1 MANTVTIREVPN
13 MPGYYEF
20 DYKNNQTN
28 QRVRRKIQSEQYE
41 AHLLK
46 DLLEIVNANNMLDN
60 DAIELIRTNTFYS
73 MYSDFLEESIHTVYY
88 SYIKNEDVSV
98 IEIESMKDTLLNT
111 LHPLSEYN
119 ANYCFLGKAGVGK
132 STIIR
137 KISPYWNNEDIPFP
151 FTDTSRTTTF
161 QADYCFVPKANEYKF
176 VVVFNPNS
184 TTELHISECIER
196 AINKMIEIKLHSEE
210 QFSDIDDVFN
220 AFVTDPTQTF
230 DIRYSL
236 GRYIKTTSPAYNK
249 PENRDLIS
257 FWTNLYYQFRDI
269 IGCLKIQPDNNT
281 HEALYYKLKYADAIK
296 GTNEEKVIRQ
306 IYDYILQLINDRMN
320 TVKAA
325 ILEELK
331 ANPIVYDFDEDLND
345 AYVPYI
351 SCKLDTVN
359 TADFY
364 RFIQV
369 FTTKHFSYFG
379 KSMFNMVNHLRIELP
394 LNPAIKLPRNEF
406 SFVIQDTIGIAH
418 SNESNGGFE
427 NSTSLRTDNVDAVVL
442 IDDSRLNGDNNITAI
457 LQHLAA
463 RMDIN
468 RISFAFTFFDELI
481 KADFDE
487 EDDIDEQRKVYLRST
502 EANAI
507 RNTITDPLQVAT
519 LTQKLDTKDT
529 VFMSKL
535 MSATDF
541 SSVQE
546 LINALIGRNLRSDS
560 KYEIYKTEPS
570 EKIVVYDYR
579 KIPLLYGK
587 AIDAFTKQQSNI
599 YYSTNPPH
607 FKTTEAL
614 TNRLSRGITSFHG
627 ARLLTPVDDLYNA
640 IIVALSSYIDTPM
653 TINFVASEDVKYAVI
668 NEIKAKITEKLR
680 GSIKQKFFSNKVMS
694 TWKQLYMESG
704 TGCDLR
710 RRNGIIST
718 EMEIAP
724 DIEKYLSSTVQEHI
738 IDTIEAAFSTTINE
752 FEEEYHI
759 Q

>member
-1 MANTVTIREVPN
+1 MATTITTREVQN

-20 DYKNNQTN
+20 DYKNLQTN
-28 QRVRRKIQSEQYE
+28 QRVRRKIQTEQYE

-46 DLLEIVNANNMLDN
+46 DLLEIVLANNLCEEQ
-60 DAIELIRTNTFYS
+60 AIELIRTNTFYS
-73 MYSDFLEESIHTVYY
+73 MYSDFLEEAIHTVYY
-88 SYIKNEDVSV
+88 SYIKKEDASV

-111 LHPLSEYN
+111 LHPLSVYK

-161 QADYCFVPKANEYKF
+161 QADYCFVPKPNGYKF
-176 VVVFNPNS
+176 VVILNPKS
-184 TTELHISECIER
+184 ITELHVSECIER
-196 AINKMIEIKLHSEE
+196 AINKMIELKLHSEE
-210 QFSDIDDVFN
+210 QPSDIDEVFN

-249 PENRDLIS
+249 VENQDLIG
-257 FWTNLYYQFRDI
+257 FWRNLYSQLRDI
-269 IGCLKIQPDNNT
+269 IGCLKIQPTNNT
-281 HEALYYKLKYADAIK
+281 NEASYYKLKYADAIK
-296 GTNEEKVIRQ
+296 GTNDETVIQ
-306 IYDYILQLINDRMN
+306 EIYKYILKLINERMDM
-320 TVKAA
+320 VKATV
-325 ILEELK
+325 LKELK
-331 ANPIVYDFDEDLND
+331 ANPIVYDFNEDLND
-345 AYVPYI
+345 DYVPYI

-359 TADFY
+359 TEDFY

-379 KSMFNMVNHLRIELP
+379 KSMFNTVNHLRIELP

-468 RISFAFTFFDELI
+468 RISFAFTFFDELK
-481 KADFDE
+481 KADFDD

-519 LTQKLDTKDT
+519 LIKKLDTKDT
-529 VFMSKL
+529 VFMNKL
-535 MSATDF
+535 MSPTDF

-546 LINALIGRNLRSDS
+546 LINSLIGRNLRSDS
-560 KYEIYKTEPS
+560 KYEIFKTEPN
-570 EKIVVYDYR
+570 ETIVVYDYR
-579 KIPLLYGK
+579 KIPLLYSK
-587 AIDAFTKQQSNI
+587 AIDTFTKQQNNI
-599 YYSTNPPH
+599 YYTNPPH

-640 IIVALSSYIDTPM
+640 IIVALSSYIDAPM
-653 TINFVASEDVKYAVI
+653 TINFVANEETKSAVI

-680 GSIKQKFFSNKVMS
+680 GSIKQKFFSTKVTS
-694 TWKQLYMESG
+694 TWRQLYMESG
-704 TGCDLR
+704 TGSDLR

-724 DIEKYLSSTVQEHI
+724 DIEKYLSSTIQEHI
-738 IDTIEAAFSTTINE
+738 IDTIESAFRATINE